1 MSQLN
6 QLLGE
11 VKDLLRQQVTSWVEH
26 KKSPITGTLSVG
38 ADRAA
43 GLQRQGRAWSQT
55 SGGPVQPAAL
65 GLCWKGSENGP
76 SGDKHTRAP
85 GRMGAT
91 QGCVNIPLGSV

>member
-11 VKDLLRQQVTSWVEH
+11 VKDLLRQQVTSWVDH
-26 KKSPITGTLSVG
+26 QKSPVTEMLSVG
-38 ADRAA
+38 ADRTA
-43 GLQRQGRAWSQT
+43 GLQKQGRAWSQT

-65 GLCWKGSENGP
+65 GLCWKGSENGGL
-76 SGDKHTRAP
+76 SRAP